1 MRSTSLFKSCIWL
14 INIVHRYGEITFAQ
28 INAEW
33 MKTEMSG
40 NQKMHRSAFNRHRDY
55 ILDMFGIMIECKG
68 RKYYIYNERVL
79 KEDSVQ
85 NWLFST
91 LSVNNI
97 ISESLSLQNRI
108 FLESIP
114 KVTYLELFVEA
125 MKENRKVVI
134 DYQKYGSTE
143 VSERII
149 EPYFLKLHKRRWYVM
164 ANTADGYRLFSFDRV
179 MSASIVKQTFS
190 MPKDFDARKYF
201 EDCFGVMRDERHPA
215 ERIVLRALGNECH
228 YMDDL
233 PVHQS
238 QKVIGV
244 GEGYVDY
251 EIFMRPTSDFI
262 GYVMSRGSWLKVM
275 SPQSLVDEIA
285 ENLRKTLGMYED
297 KLP

>member
-143 VSERII
+143 
-149 EPYFLKLHKRRWYVM
+149 
-164 ANTADGYRLFSFDRV
+164 D
-179 MSASIVKQTFS
+179 
-190 MPKDFDARKYF
+190 
-201 EDCFGVMRDERHPA
+201 
-215 ERIVLRALGNECH
+215 
-228 YMDDL
+228 
-233 PVHQS
+233 
-238 QKVIGV
+238 
-244 GEGYVDY
+244 
-251 EIFMRPTSDFI
+251 
-262 GYVMSRGSWLKVM
+262 
-275 SPQSLVDEIA
+275 
-285 ENLRKTLGMYED
+285 
-297 KLP
+297 

>member
-40 NQKMHRSAFNRHRDY
+40 NQKMHRSAFNRHRDA
-55 ILDMFGIMIECKG
+55 IFDMFGIIIECKG
-68 RKYYIYNERVL
+68 HKYYIYNDRVL

-114 KVTYLELFVEA
+114 KVTYLELLVEA
-125 MKENRKVVI
+125 MKENRKVII

-143 VSERII
+143 VTKRVI

-179 MSASIVKQTFS
+179 MSASMVKQTFR
-190 MPKDFDARKYF
+190 MPKNFDARKYF

-215 ERIVLRALGNECH
+215 ERIVLRALGNERH
-228 YMDDL
+228 YMNDL

-238 QKVIGV
+238 QKVIGE

-285 ENLRKTLGMYED
+285 ENLQKTLEMY
-297 KLP
+297 K

>member
-1 MRSTSLFKSCIWL
+1 
-14 INIVHRYGEITFAQ
+14 
-28 INAEW
+28 
-33 MKTEMSG
+33 MKTELSG
-40 NQKMHRSAFNRHRDY
+40 NQKMHRSAFNRHRDA

-68 RKYYIYNERVL
+68 HKYYIYNERVL
-79 KEDSVQ
+79 KEDSIQ

-97 ISESLSLQNRI
+97 ISESMSLQHRI

-114 KVTYLELFVEA
+114 QVRHLELLVEA
-125 MKENRKVVI
+125 MKENRRVVI
-134 DYQKYGSTE
+134 DYQKYGSKE
-143 VSERII
+143 VSERVI

-164 ANTADGYRLFSFDRV
+164 ANTTDGYRLFSLDRV
-179 MSASIVKQTFS
+179 MTARETEKRFK
-190 MPKDFDARKYF
+190 MPKNFDAKRYF
-201 EDCFGVMRDERHPA
+201 EDCFGVMRDDHHPA
-215 ERIVLRALGNECH
+215 ERIVLRAFGNEKH

-238 QKVIGV
+238 QKVIGE

-262 GYVMSRGSWLKVM
+262 GYVMSRGSWLKVV

-285 ENLRKTLGMYED
+285 ENLRKTMALY
-297 KLP
+297 K

>member
-215 ERIVLRALGNECH
+215 ERIVLRALGNERH
-228 YMDDL
+228 YMNDL

-238 QKVIGV
+238 QKVIGE
-244 GEGYVDY
+244 GDGYVDY

-262 GYVMSRGSWLKVM
+262 GYVMSRGSWLKVI

-285 ENLRKTLGMYED
+285 ENLRKTLEMYE
-297 KLP
+297 K

>member
-14 INIVHRYGEITFAQ
+14 INIVHMYGEITFAQ

-114 KVTYLELFVEA
+114 KVTYLELLVEA

-143 VSERII
+143 VSKRII

-215 ERIVLRALGNECH
+215 ERIVLRALGNERH
-228 YMDDL
+228 YMNDL

-238 QKVIGV
+238 QKVIGE
-244 GEGYVDY
+244 GDGYVDY

>member
-1 MRSTSLFKSCIWL
+1 
-14 INIVHRYGEITFAQ
+14 
-28 INAEW
+28 

-40 NQKMHRSAFNRHRDY
+40 NQKMHRSAFNRHRDA

-68 RKYYIYNERVL
+68 HKYYIYNERVL
-79 KEDSVQ
+79 KEDSIQ

-97 ISESLSLQNRI
+97 ISESMSLQHRI

-114 KVTYLELFVEA
+114 QVRHLETLVEA

-164 ANTADGYRLFSFDRV
+164 ANTTGGYRLFSLDRV
-179 MSASIVKQTFS
+179 MSASVKKEKFK
-190 MPKDFDARKYF
+190 MPKDFDSKRYF
-201 EDCFGVMRDERHPA
+201 EDCFGVMRDEHHPA
-215 ERIVLRALGNECH
+215 ERIVLRAFGNEKH

-238 QKVIGV
+238 QKVIEE

-262 GYVMSRGSWLKVM
+262 GYVMSRGSWLKVI

-285 ENLRKTLGMYED
+285 ENLRKTLEMYG
-297 KLP
+297 K

>member
-1 MRSTSLFKSCIWL
+1 
-14 INIVHRYGEITFAQ
+14 
-28 INAEW
+28 
-33 MKTEMSG
+33 MSG
-40 NQKMHRSAFNRHRDY
+40 NLKMHRSVFNRHRDA

-68 RKYYIYNERVL
+68 HRYYIRNETVL

-97 ISESLSLQNRI
+97 ISESMSLQHRI

-114 KVTYLELFVEA
+114 QVRHLELLVEA

-143 VSERII
+143 VSERVI

-164 ANTADGYRLFSFDRV
+164 ANTANGYRLFSFDRV
-179 MSASIVKQTFS
+179 MSAIVTKEKFK
-190 MPKDFDARKYF
+190 MPKDFDAKRYF

-215 ERIVLRALGNECH
+215 ERIVLRALGNERH
-228 YMDDL
+228 YMNDL

-238 QKVIGV
+238 QKVIGE

-285 ENLRKTLGMYED
+285 ENLRKTLGMYMD

>member
-114 KVTYLELFVEA
+114 KVTYLELLVEA

-143 VSERII
+143 VSERVI

-201 EDCFGVMRDERHPA
+201 EDCFGVMRDEHHPA
-215 ERIVLRALGNECH
+215 ERIVLRAFGNEKH

-238 QKVIGV
+238 QKVIGE

-285 ENLRKTLGMYED
+285 ENLRKTLGMY
-297 KLP
+297 K

>member
-14 INIVHRYGEITFAQ
+14 TNIVHRYGEITFAQ

-114 KVTYLELFVEA
+114 KVTYLELLVEA

-179 MSASIVKQTFS
+179 MSASIVKQTFC

-215 ERIVLRALGNECH
+215 ERIVLRALGNERH
-228 YMDDL
+228 YMNDL

-238 QKVIGV
+238 QKVIGE
-244 GEGYVDY
+244 GDGYVDY

>member
-28 INAEW
+28 VNAEW

-114 KVTYLELFVEA
+114 KVTYLELLVEA

-143 VSERII
+143 VSKRII

-201 EDCFGVMRDERHPA
+201 GDCFGVMRDERHPA
-215 ERIVLRALGNECH
+215 ERIVLRALGNERH
-228 YMDDL
+228 YMNDL

-238 QKVIGV
+238 QKVIGE
-244 GEGYVDY
+244 GDGYVDY

>member
-179 MSASIVKQTFS
+179 MSASIVKQTFC

-215 ERIVLRALGNECH
+215 ERIVLRALGNERH
-228 YMDDL
+228 YMNDL

-238 QKVIGV
+238 QKVIGE
-244 GEGYVDY
+244 GDGYVDY

>member
-114 KVTYLELFVEA
+114 KVTYLELLVEA

-179 MSASIVKQTFS
+179 MSASIVKQTFC

-201 EDCFGVMRDERHPA
+201 GDCFGVMRDERHPA
-215 ERIVLRALGNECH
+215 ERIVLRALGNERH
-228 YMDDL
+228 YMNDL

-238 QKVIGV
+238 QKVIGD
-244 GEGYVDY
+244 GDGYVDY

>member
-1 MRSTSLFKSCIWL
+1 MRSTSLFKQCIWL
-14 INIVHRYGEITFAQ
+14 INTIHRHGEITFAQ
-28 INAEW
+28 INEEW

-40 NQKMHRSAFNRHRDY
+40 NQKMHRSAFNRHRDA

-79 KEDSVQ
+79 NEDSIQ
-85 NWLFST
+85 NWLYST

-97 ISESLSLQNRI
+97 ISESMSLQNRI

-114 KVTYLELFVEA
+114 QVRHLELLVEA
-125 MKENRKVVI
+125 MKVNRKVTI
-134 DYQKYGSTE
+134 DYQKYGSKE
-143 VSERII
+143 VSERVID
-149 EPYFLKLHKRRWYVM
+149 PYFLKLHKRRWYVM
-164 ANTADGYRLFSFDRV
+164 ANTTDGYRLFSLDRV
-179 MSASIVKQTFS
+179 MSAKVTGERFR
-190 MPKDFDARKYF
+190 MPKNFDSKRYF

-238 QKVIGV
+238 QKVIGE

-262 GYVMSRGSWLKVM
+262 GYVMSRGSWLKVI

-285 ENLRKTLGMYED
+285 ENLRKTLEMYG
-297 KLP
+297 K

>member
-14 INIVHRYGEITFAQ
+14 TNIVHRYGEITFAQ

-114 KVTYLELFVEA
+114 KVTYLELLVEA

-143 VSERII
+143 VSERVI

-179 MSASIVKQTFS
+179 MSASIVKQTFC

-215 ERIVLRALGNECH
+215 ERIVLRALGNERH
-228 YMDDL
+228 YMNDL

-285 ENLRKTLGMYED
+285 ENLRKTLEMYE
-297 KLP
+297 

>member
-179 MSASIVKQTFS
+179 MSASIVKQTFC

-201 EDCFGVMRDERHPA
+201 GDCFGVMRDERHPA
-215 ERIVLRALGNECH
+215 ERIVLRALGNERH
-228 YMDDL
+228 YMNDL

-238 QKVIGV
+238 QKVIGE
-244 GEGYVDY
+244 GDGYVDY

>member
-40 NQKMHRSAFNRHRDY
+40 NQKMHRSAFNRHRDA

-114 KVTYLELFVEA
+114 KVTYLELLVEA

-143 VSERII
+143 VTKRVI

-215 ERIVLRALGNECH
+215 ERIVLRALGNERH
-228 YMDDL
+228 YMNDL

-238 QKVIGV
+238 QKVIGE
-244 GEGYVDY
+244 GDGYVDY

-285 ENLRKTLGMYED
+285 ENLRKTLVMY
-297 KLP
+297 K

>member
-114 KVTYLELFVEA
+114 KVTYLELLVEA

-143 VSERII
+143 VSKRII

-215 ERIVLRALGNECH
+215 ERIVLRALGNERH
-228 YMDDL
+228 YMNDL

-238 QKVIGV
+238 QKVIGE
-244 GEGYVDY
+244 GDGYVDY

-275 SPQSLVDEIA
+275 SPQSLVDEIV

>member
-114 KVTYLELFVEA
+114 KVTYLELLVEA

-179 MSASIVKQTFS
+179 MSASIVKQTFC

-201 EDCFGVMRDERHPA
+201 GDCFGVMRDERHPA
-215 ERIVLRALGNECH
+215 ERIVLRALGNERH
-228 YMDDL
+228 YMNDL

-238 QKVIGV
+238 QKVIGE
-244 GEGYVDY
+244 GDGYVDY

>member
-1 MRSTSLFKSCIWL
+1 
-14 INIVHRYGEITFAQ
+14 
-28 INAEW
+28 
-33 MKTEMSG
+33 MSG
-40 NQKMHRSAFNRHRDY
+40 NLKMHRSVFNRHRDA

-68 RKYYIYNERVL
+68 HRYYIRNETVL

-97 ISESLSLQNRI
+97 ISESMSLQHRI

-114 KVTYLELFVEA
+114 QVRHLELLFEA

-143 VSERII
+143 VSERVI

-164 ANTADGYRLFSFDRV
+164 ANTANGYRLFSFDRV
-179 MSASIVKQTFS
+179 MSAIVTKEKFK
-190 MPKDFDARKYF
+190 MPKDFDAKRYF

-215 ERIVLRALGNECH
+215 ERIVLRALGNERH
-228 YMDDL
+228 YMNDL

-238 QKVIGV
+238 QKVIGE

-262 GYVMSRGSWLKVM
+262 GYVMSRGSWLKVV

-285 ENLRKTLGMYED
+285 ENLRKTLGMY
-297 KLP
+297 K

>member
-215 ERIVLRALGNECH
+215 ERIVLRALGNERH
-228 YMDDL
+228 YMNDL

-238 QKVIGV
+238 QKVIGD
-244 GEGYVDY
+244 GDGYVDY